1 MKLKKKAVLSA
12 LAMLIVTAI
21 ALSSATFAWFTAGT
35 VVSVETISASITNT
49 DGSLLISADNIT
61 YDIVATAAEIAAYS
75 GNTLPS
81 GQATGGTFVPVSC
94 TPASQ
99 QLIAGSINGETRL
112 FSASGNATA
121 GFFKVTIWLKATSD
135 MTVTVDPTFAPGATP
150 FLYAALITPD
160 EAAPLILGT
169 AGDSYFP
176 IANGT
181 VSCVDDNA
189 NDIIDAL
196 DAGYLPAMLGA
207 QVTAVADGTMAI
219 SLAANV
225 AETITILMWAEG
237 QDAQCSGP
245 ITTATSSL
253 TLSVTKD

>member
-35 VVSVETISASITNT
+35 VVNVETISASITNT
-49 DGSLLISADNIT
+49 DGSLLISADNVT
-61 YDIVATAAEIAAYS
+61 YDIVATAAEIQAYA

-81 GQATGGTFVPVSC
+81 GQATGGAYVPVSV
-94 TPASQ
+94 TPATQ

-112 FSASGNATA
+112 FEAAGNATA
-121 GFFKVTIWLKATSD
+121 GFFKVTIWLKGTSD
-135 MTVTVDPTFAPGATP
+135 MTVTVDPNFQPGTVP
-150 FLYAALITPD
+150 FLYAALYTAD
-160 EAAPLILGT
+160 EPAPLVLGT

-176 IANGT
+176 IANGS

-196 DAGYLPAMLGA
+196 DAGYQATMLGT
-207 QVTAVADGTMAI
+207 QVTAVADGTLSI
-219 SLAANV
+219 DLEANV
-225 AETITILMWAEG
+225 AETVTIIMWAEG

-245 ITTATSSL
+245 ISPATSSL
-253 TLSVTKD
+253 TLAVTKD